1 MKENPEVKRL
11 LIQEAD
17 SALPKDLDKQREE
30 ILREG
35 TPTEMLAALGANEMY
50 AHKDKDTDED
60 AEGEG
65 IPHVEDSEKQ

>member
-30 ILREG
+30 IL
-35 TPTEMLAALGANEMY
+35 LA
-50 AHKDKDTDED
+50 T
-60 AEGEG
+60 
-65 IPHVEDSEKQ
+65 

>member
-35 TPTEMLAALGANEMY
+35 TPKEMLAALGANEMY
-50 AHKDKDTDED
+50 SNKNPEDDDED
-60 AEGEG
+60 DGVTHKES
-65 IPHVEDSEKQ
+65 SESL

>member
-1 MKENPEVKRL
+1 MKETPEGKGLGRP
-11 LIQEAD
+11 EAD

-35 TPTEMLAALGANEMY
+35 TPKEMLAALGANEMY
-50 AHKDKDTDED
+50 ANKDTDED

-65 IPHVEDSEKQ
+65 IPHVEDSEKP